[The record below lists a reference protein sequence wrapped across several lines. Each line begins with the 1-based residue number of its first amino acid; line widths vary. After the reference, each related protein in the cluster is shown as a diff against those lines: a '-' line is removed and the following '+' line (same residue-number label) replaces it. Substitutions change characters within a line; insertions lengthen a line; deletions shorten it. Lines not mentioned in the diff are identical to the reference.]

1 MQEDFA
7 FGECALVDEAK
18 DSGGIEQC
26 AALMGRTA
34 SDVVEAS
41 TIGLATFAVAL
52 GLRFNGMESDARLS
66 WSVSVP
72 YPRGSWSRS
81 FAASARNA
89 IEA

>member
-52 GLRFNGMESDARLS
+52 GQVQRDGERRSFELVCQR
-66 WSVSVP
+66 SVP
-72 YPRGSWSRS
+72 AWKLVEELRCERQE
-81 FAASARNA
+81 RD
-89 IEA
+89 